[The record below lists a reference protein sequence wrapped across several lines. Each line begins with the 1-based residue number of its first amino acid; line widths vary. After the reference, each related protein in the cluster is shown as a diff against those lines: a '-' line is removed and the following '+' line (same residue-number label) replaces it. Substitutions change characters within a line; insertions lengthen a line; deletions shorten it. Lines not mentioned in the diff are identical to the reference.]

1 MTKMTP
7 KFQRIFDD
15 CLENGIR
22 RGYARAHKHVENP
35 GEEIILDNIQECIM
49 SELYEYFNFKEEDD

>member
-1 MTKMTP
+1 MTP

-35 GEEIILDNIQECIM
+35 GEEIIFENIQQCIM
-49 SELYEYFNFKEEDD
+49 SELSEYFNFKESDD

>member
-1 MTKMTP
+1 MTP

-35 GEEIILDNIQECIM
+35 GEEIILDNIQVCIM
-49 SELYEYFNFKEEDD
+49 SELYEYFNFKESDD

>member
-1 MTKMTP
+1 MTP

>member
-1 MTKMTP
+1 MTP

-22 RGYARAHKHVENP
+22 RGYARAHKYVENP

-49 SELYEYFNFKEEDD
+49 SELYEYFNFKESDD

>member
-1 MTKMTP
+1 MTKMIP

>member
-1 MTKMTP
+1 MTP
-7 KFQRIFDD
+7 KFQRVFDD